1 MNGNE
6 LAAALLGSTGIG
18 NPFAR
23 GLLSDDAFVE
33 KLAKRVEALNKA
45 DTIAQS
51 TNLLWYDLSR
61 IVQQVYPYRE
71 LIPLLSRLP
80 RTPGDGGNAFHWK
93 RITGINVGG
102 VSAGVSEG
110 NRGARIALG
119 EQDMLAKFKTLG
131 LESSTTFEARLGAR
145 NLSPEVLGLAVQAT
159 LRSLRI
165 NEEGILVVGN
175 SSLPLGTTPTPT
187 LIHGAVAGLTGSF
200 AAAPVYIA
208 CVALAGFA
216 YINYK
221 TYNSTTQ
228 TGGVPGQVTKFNA
241 DGSSDTFG
249 GGSAAPSAIATVTPA
264 GTDCITATVTPVT
277 GAMAYAWY
285 LGTTAASPSTMY
297 LAGLTPANRAVFTQI
312 PASTNQ
318 PLSAL
323 YVGGSPQDNSTNI
336 LTQDG
341 VLTQLYGAVTGPD
354 PGRAMATNP
363 LIPSGITFTASGAIA
378 YTMASGNTGL
388 TLNGSTINEFDTVF
402 RTAWEQYKLGFDR
415 VMMSATDMQ
424 NTFGAMLAQTGANNL
439 YRLLFDADE
448 ETGRIVAGR
457 KVTSYMNKFT
467 NKVLDIETHP
477 FLPPGTVLFW
487 SDKMPYEVSG
497 VANIIE
503 AKVRQ
508 DYYQIQWPWRSRRYE
523 YGVYVDEGFPV
534 YFAPGFAVI
543 NNINGPAGN
552 PSF

>member
-1 MNGNE
+1 MNGNTE
-6 LAAALLGSTGIG
+6 LAAALLGAGGG
-18 NPFAR
+18 NPFVAR
-23 GLLSDDAFVE
+23 LLSDDSFVE
-33 KLAKRVEALNKA
+33 KLAKRVEALSKA

-61 IVQQVYPYRE
+61 IVQQTYPYRE

-80 RTPGDGGNAFHWK
+80 RTAGDGGNAFHWK

-119 EQDMLAKFKTLG
+119 EQDMLARYKTLG

-145 NLSPEVLGLAVQAT
+145 NLSPEVLGLAVQST

-175 SSLPLGTTPTPT
+175 ASLPLGTTPTPT
-187 LIHGAVAGLTGSF
+187 LSHGAVTGQTGTFSG
-200 AAAPVYIA
+200 ATYVA
-208 CVALAGFA
+208 CVALAGFGF
-216 YINYK
+216 INYK

-228 TGGVPGQVTKFNA
+228 TGGVPGQVTKVNA

-249 GGSAAPSAIATVTPA
+249 GGSAAPSAIATVTPT
-264 GTDCITATVTPVT
+264 GTECITANVTPVT

-285 LGTTAASPSTMY
+285 VGSTASSPSTMY
-297 LAGLTPANRAVFTQI
+297 FAGITSSNQAIFTKVPANTF
-312 PASTNQ
+312 Q
-318 PLSAL
+318 PLSNL
-323 YVGGSPQDNSTNI
+323 YVGGSPQDNSTN
-336 LTQDG
+336 LLVQDG
-341 VLTQLYGAVTGPD
+341 VLTQIYGAVTGPD
-354 PGRAMATNP
+354 PGRAMSTNP
-363 LIPSGITFTASGAIA
+363 LVPAGVSFAASGAIV
-378 YTMASGNTGL
+378 YTMATGNSGL
-388 TLNGSTINEFDTVF
+388 TIAGSTINEFDAVF
-402 RTAWEQYKLGFDR
+402 RAAWEQYKLGYDR
-415 VMMSATDMQ
+415 IFMSATDMQ
-424 NTFGAMLAQTGANNL
+424 NTFGAMLNQSAASNIF
-439 YRLLFDADE
+439 RLLFDADE

-467 NKVLDIETHP
+467 NKVLDVETHP
-477 FLPPGTVLFW
+477 FLQPGTVLFW
-487 SDKMPYEVSG
+487 SDRMPYEVSG
-497 VANIIE
+497 VGNIIE

-543 NNINGPAGN
+543 NNINPTGGT
-552 PSF
+552 SIF

>member
-6 LAAALLGSTGIG
+6 LAAALLGGG
-18 NPFAR
+18 NTFAN
-23 GLLSDDAFVE
+23 GLLADERFIE
-33 KLAKRVEALNKA
+33 KLSKRLEALTKA

-61 IVQQVYPYRE
+61 IIQQVYPYRE

-80 RTPGDGGNAFHWK
+80 RTAGDGGNAFHWK

-165 NEEGILVVGN
+165 NEEAILVVGN
-175 SSLPLGTTPTPT
+175 SALPLGTTPTPT
-187 LIHGAVAGLTGSF
+187 LVHGAVAGATGTFSG
-200 AAAPVYIA
+200 ATYVA
-208 CVALAGFA
+208 CVALAGFG
-216 YINYK
+216 YLNYK
-221 TYNSTTQ
+221 TYNSTTL
-228 TGGVPGQVTKFNA
+228 TGGVPGQVTKVNA
-241 DGSSDTFG
+241 DGTSDTFG
-249 GGSAAPSAIATVTPA
+249 GGSAAPSAIATTTPT
-264 GTDCITATVTPVT
+264 GTECITATVTPVT

-297 LAGLTPANRAVFTQI
+297 LAGITPSNRAIFQSV
-312 PASTNQ
+312 PAATAQ
-318 PLSAL
+318 PLSSL
-323 YVGGSPQDNSTNI
+323 YVSGSPQDNSTNL

-341 VLTQLYGAVTGPD
+341 VLTQLFGAVTGPD
-354 PGRAMATNP
+354 PGRAMSTNP
-363 LIPSGITFTASGAIA
+363 LTPSGITFAASGAIT
-378 YTMASGNTGL
+378 YTMANGNTGL
-388 TLNGSTINEFDTVF
+388 TIAGSTINEFDAVF
-402 RTAWEQYKLGFDR
+402 RAAWEQYKLGYDR
-415 VMMSATDMQ
+415 IMMSATDMQ
-424 NTFGAMLAQTGANNL
+424 NTFGAMLNQASSANN
-439 YRLLFDADE
+439 YRILFDADE
-448 ETGRIVAGR
+448 ATGRIVAGR

-477 FLPPGTVLFW
+477 FLPPGTILFW

-497 VANIIE
+497 VGNIIE

-508 DYYQIQWPWRSRRYE
+508 GYYQIQWPWRSRRYE

-543 NNINGPAGN
+543 NNVNSPAGN
-552 PSF
+552 PVF

>member
-6 LAAALLGSTGIG
+6 LAALFGAGGGG
-18 NPFAR
+18 NPFAQ
-23 GLLSDDAFVE
+23 GLLTNDNFIE
-33 KLAKRVEALNKA
+33 KLAKRVEALSKA

-93 RITGINVGG
+93 RITGINVSG

-119 EQDMLAKFKTLG
+119 EQDMLAKYKTLG

-145 NLSPEVLGLAVQAT
+145 NLSPEVLGLAVQST

-165 NEEGILVVGN
+165 NEEAILVIGN

-187 LIHGAVAGLTGSF
+187 LAHGAVSGQTGTF
-200 AAAPVYIA
+200 TGAIYVA
-208 CVALAGFA
+208 CVALAGFG

-221 TYNSTTQ
+221 TYNSVSLS
-228 TGGVPGQVTKFNA
+228 GGVPGQVTKINA

-249 GGSAAPSAIATVTPA
+249 GGSAAPSAIATVTPT
-264 GTDCITATVTPVT
+264 GTECATATVTPVV
-277 GAMAYAWY
+277 GAMAYAWFV
-285 LGTTAASPSTMY
+285 GSTAASPSTMY
-297 LAGLTPANRAVFTQI
+297 LAGITPTNRAIFTAV
-312 PASTNQ
+312 PAATNQ

-323 YVGGSPQDNSTNI
+323 YVGGNPQDNSTNI

-341 VLTQLYGAVTGPD
+341 VLTQIFGAITGPD
-354 PGRAMATNP
+354 PGRAMSTNP
-363 LIPSGITFTASGAIA
+363 LVPSGVTFAASGAIN

-388 TLNGSTINEFDTVF
+388 TIAGSTINEFDAVF
-402 RTAWEQYKLGFDR
+402 RAAWEQYKLGFDR
-415 VMMSATDMQ
+415 IMMSATDMQ
-424 NTFGAMLAQTGANNL
+424 NTFGAMLNQSAASNIF
-439 YRLLFDADE
+439 RLLFDADE

-467 NKVLDIETHP
+467 NKVLDVETHP
-477 FLPPGTVLFW
+477 FLPPGTILFW
-487 SDKMPYEVSG
+487 SDRMPYEVSG
-497 VANIIE
+497 VGNIIE

-534 YFAPGFAVI
+534 YFAPGFATI
-543 NNINGPAGN
+543 TNINSPTGSPV
-552 PSF
+552 F

>member
-1 MNGNE
+1 MSGTE
-6 LAAALLGSTGIG
+6 LAAALLGQGGMS
-18 NPFAR
+18 NPLINAI
-23 GLLSDDAFVE
+23 LTDDGFLE
-33 KLAKRVEALNKA
+33 KLSKRLGTLSKA

-93 RITGINVGG
+93 RITGINVSG

-119 EQDMLAKFKTLG
+119 EQDMLAKYKTLG

-145 NLSPEVLGLAVQAT
+145 NLSPEVLGLAVQST
-159 LRSLRI
+159 LRSVRI
-165 NEEGILVVGN
+165 NEEAILVIGDA
-175 SSLPLGTTPTPT
+175 SLPLGTTPTPT
-187 LIHGAVAGLTGSF
+187 LAHGAVSGLTGTFSG
-200 AAAPVYIA
+200 ATYVA
-208 CVALAGFA
+208 CVALAGFGFL
-216 YINYK
+216 NYK

-228 TGGVPGQVTKFNA
+228 TGGVPGQVTKVNA

-249 GGSAAPSAIATVTPA
+249 GGSAAPSAIATVTPT
-264 GTDCITATVTPVT
+264 GTECITATVTAVT
-277 GAMAYAWY
+277 GALAYAWY
-285 LGTTAASPSTMY
+285 VGSSNSAASLY
-297 LAGLTPANRAVFTQI
+297 LAGITPTNQAIFTKV

-318 PLSAL
+318 PLSLL
-323 YVGGSPQDNSTNI
+323 YVSGSPQDNSTNI
-336 LTQDG
+336 LVPDG
-341 VLTQLYGAVTGPD
+341 VLSQIYGAVTGPD

-363 LIPSGITFTASGAIA
+363 LTPSGVSFAASGAIV
-378 YTMASGNTGL
+378 YTMGNANTGL
-388 TLNGSTINEFDTVF
+388 TLSGSTINEFDTVF
-402 RTAWEQYKLGFDR
+402 QTAWEQYKLGYDR
-415 VMMSATDMQ
+415 ILMSATDMK
-424 NTFGAMLAQTGANNL
+424 NTFGAMLNESSASNL
-439 YRLLFDADE
+439 YRILFDADE
-448 ETGRIVAGR
+448 ATGRIVAGR

-487 SDKMPYEVSG
+487 SDRMPYEVSG
-497 VANIIE
+497 VGNIIE

-523 YGVYVDEGFPV
+523 YGVYVDEGFPI

-543 NNINGPAGN
+543 NNINGPAGT